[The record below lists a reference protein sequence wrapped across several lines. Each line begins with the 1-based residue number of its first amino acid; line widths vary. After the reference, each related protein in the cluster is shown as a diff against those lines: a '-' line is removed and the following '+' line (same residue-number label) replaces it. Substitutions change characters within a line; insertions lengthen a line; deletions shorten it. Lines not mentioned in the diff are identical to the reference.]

1 MKLAKM
7 SLVAALLLG
16 TSVYAIDN
24 VKVNGD
30 VKLFYGTQSE
40 DYNTFDT
47 TDDGGLFE
55 KDSSYADAG
64 LRLGVTADLSEGIS
78 AGATFLA
85 VSTLGLEN
93 NLVSGV
99 WSGAHATSTSTG
111 ASFGPDVQVDDAS
124 WFADAW
130 IAGTMGKTTAKV
142 GRMTLESPLVFTET
156 WSVDYNSFE
165 AGVLINEDIPDTTL
179 VGAWI
184 GKSNGYADD
193 ESGSNIGNLAS
204 VGGKFNTF
212 AKDGAYMAGITNN
225 SIAPLTAQA
234 WYYDLQSYS
243 KAYWLQA
250 DLDME
255 GIIAGAQYTN
265 IGYST
270 AGDKDNTAYAVKLGY
285 AIPDTVTITAAYS
298 SVDDDAAGN
307 SDDSA
312 NGVVN
317 FATNGQTAGSAS
329 SLYTEMWWWFNTVSL
344 PGADS
349 FAVTFEGTAAEVDLF
364 LGLYSSD
371 IQVAGGTTDEVDEI
385 TFTASKS
392 FGPLDTSLALIH
404 DMFDTDGAKPVGY
417 VDALTTVQVYLTYNF

>member
-24 VKVNGD
+24 VKVSGD
-30 VKLFYGTQSE
+30 AKLFYGTQGESLNGDPE
-40 DYNTFDT
+40 IDIFD
-47 TDDGGLFE
+47 
-55 KDSSYADAG
+55 KDASYADVG
-64 LRLGVTADLSEGIS
+64 LRLGVTADLTEGVS

-99 WSGAHATSTSTG
+99 WSGAHEVPNG
-111 ASFGPDVQVDDAS
+111 AVDDAS

-130 IAGTMGKTTAKV
+130 IAGTAGKTTAKV
-142 GRMTLESPLVFTET
+142 GRQTLETPLVFTET

-165 AGVLINEDIPDTTL
+165 AAVVINEDIPDTTL
-179 VGAWI
+179 VGAYI
-184 GKSNGYADD
+184 GKSNGFTSDPN
-193 ESGSNIGNLAS
+193 SGANIGSITSA
-204 VGGKFNTF
+204 GGKFNSF
-212 AKDGAYMAGITNN
+212 YDGAYMAGVTNN
-225 SIAPLTAQA
+225 SFAPLTAQA

-265 IGYST
+265 ISYDT
-270 AGDKDNTAYAVKLGY
+270 VGDKDNTAYGLKLGY
-285 AIPDTVTITAAYS
+285 AIPDMVTITAAYS

-317 FATNGQTAGSAS
+317 FATNGQGAGSAS
-329 SLYTEMWWWFNTVSL
+329 SLYTEMWWWFNTSSL
-344 PGADS
+344 PGADT

-392 FGPLDTSLALIH
+392 FGPLDTSIALIY
-404 DMFDTDGAKPVGY
+404 DMFDTDAAKGTDY
-417 VDALTTVQVYLTYNF
+417 MEDLATFQLYLTYNF